1 MLNTWLLPLCLIILS
16 GCAEF
21 NSVEKEQFT
30 VGNETVLDKK
40 TELMWAAS
48 DNTESLTW
56 QEAVDYCN
64 TYSGGGFQDW
74 RMPKKKELQSLIKSK
89 IKKEG
94 EVINLSSTM
103 VWASETD
110 DSKGAFCDF
119 KARGCSWMEQVI
131 SISLRALPVRDTKAA
146 ATVNPSPSPI
156 VTPQS
161 MEQRLQ
167 LLDLL
172 HKQQLITED
181 QYNRK
186 KTAIID
192 EL

>member
-1 MLNTWLLPLCLIILS
+1 MQTWLLPLCLIILS

-21 NSVEKEQFT
+21 NSVEKGQFT

-40 TELMWAAS
+40 TDLMWAAS

-56 QEAVDYCN
+56 QEAVAYCN
-64 TYSGGGFQDW
+64 AYSGGGFQDW
-74 RMPKKKELQSLIKSK
+74 RMPKKTELQALIKSN

-94 EVINLSSTM
+94 KMINLSSNL

-119 KARGCSWMEQVI
+119 NARGCSWMEQVL
-131 SISLRALPVRDTKAA
+131 SISLRALPVRDPKAA
-146 ATVNPSPSPI
+146 VTVYPSPSPI

-167 LLDLL
+167 VLGLL

-181 QYNRK
+181 EYNRK
-186 KTAIID
+186 KTAILD